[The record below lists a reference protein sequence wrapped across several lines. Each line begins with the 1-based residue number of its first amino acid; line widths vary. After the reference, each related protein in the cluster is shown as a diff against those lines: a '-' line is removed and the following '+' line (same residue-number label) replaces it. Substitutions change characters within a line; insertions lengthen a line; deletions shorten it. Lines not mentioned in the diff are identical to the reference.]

1 MHWNIIYRNRK
12 HGDDMDNIN
21 KFIGIPYKFN
31 GDTADGCDCLGLVRY
46 FYREHGWIDIDDGL
60 PIDENW
66 MKNATSRIRRF
77 FPKHFDI
84 AWKPEDMK
92 YGAVVIFKINSELHF
107 GIYLGYG
114 KMLSTQ
120 LTTESYDTSRSTIYH
135 RQWWT
140 PWFQVAFNRRE

>member
-1 MHWNIIYRNRK
+1 
-12 HGDDMDNIN
+12 MDNIN

-92 YGAVVIFKINSELHF
+92 YGAVVIFKINSEMHF
-107 GIYLGYG
+107 GVYVGYG
-114 KMLSTQ
+114 KLLST
-120 LTTESYDTSRSTIYH
+120 
-135 RQWWT
+135 
-140 PWFQVAFNRRE
+140 

>member
-1 MHWNIIYRNRK
+1 
-12 HGDDMDNIN
+12 MDNIN

-46 FYREHGWIDIDDGL
+46 FYREHGWLDVDDGL
-60 PIDENW
+60 PIDEHW
-66 MKNATSRIRRF
+66 MDSATSRIRRF